1 MSKEPMKGTRFTG
14 KKSLLAAVLILTG
27 VSVFM
32 WFAYPAPPLTS
43 QAEAFAHQDASRY
56 IANEVCD
63 EYRRWPVVYDF
74 DAPVYSQTKHTLA
87 MMEALTDAGFVTRT
101 VVPNRGAG
109 PVQYYP
115 HEKRI
120 YEISSKATPYVRER
134 RLSGSGAQGG
144 ERMIAMCFGR
154 YEYDHFVSIEAWPFS
169 GDDSQIQQNV
179 FKDSD
184 GTFRT
189 SVRYSIRASL
199 SFHDWANSVNL
210 QLHGH
215 KVDDD
220 METYRYRRLADM
232 LFFSDY
238 SQVNS
243 LDEYVKLKHK
253 WRGWQIVENQN

>member
-1 MSKEPMKGTRFTG
+1 MKGTRFTG

-109 PVQYYP
+109 RSSTI
-115 HEKRI
+115 HMKREFTK
-120 YEISSKATPYVRER
+120 YHRRRRRMSARGVCRAAALKA
-134 RLSGSGAQGG
+134 
-144 ERMIAMCFGR
+144 
-154 YEYDHFVSIEAWPFS
+154 VSA
-169 GDDSQIQQNV
+169 
-179 FKDSD
+179 
-184 GTFRT
+184 
-189 SVRYSIRASL
+189 
-199 SFHDWANSVNL
+199 
-210 QLHGH
+210 
-215 KVDDD
+215 
-220 METYRYRRLADM
+220 
-232 LFFSDY
+232 
-238 SQVNS
+238 
-243 LDEYVKLKHK
+243 
-253 WRGWQIVENQN
+253 